1 MFVDT
6 PPLFFEGGM
15 WFKVPSD
22 FSVYP
27 SAKPL
32 PSALKNLF
40 FHFKSS
46 KTKGPGSS
54 DLSCH
59 IPE

>member
-1 MFVDT
+1 MRS
-6 PPLFFEGGM
+6 
-15 WFKVPSD
+15 KVPSD
-22 FSVYP
+22 FSCYQ
-27 SAKPL
+27 SRKPL
-32 PSALKNLF
+32 PSALKFLF
-40 FHFKSS
+40 FHFKSL